1 MLGYTPQ
8 MWACRPPPVR
18 PLNFPPGC
26 GPGDPPQP
34 DPSTFPLGVGLDACK
49 ACWDTPPLVNR
60 MTDQCKNITLP
71 QSSFAGGNKQMS
83 LNGLFCRIR
92 ILILIGTA
100 NRMATFYYV
109 ELFTLYGVEF
119 KLHINCQRQEW
130 NQY

>member
-1 MLGYTPQ
+1 M
-8 MWACRPPPVR
+8 
-18 PLNFPPGC
+18 
-26 GPGDPPQP
+26 
-34 DPSTFPLGVGLDACK
+34 
-49 ACWDTPPLVNR
+49 NR

-109 ELFTLYGVEF
+109 ELFTLHGVEF
-119 KLHINCQRQEW
+119 KLPYQLPTTGMESVLESEFGSVNV
-130 NQY
+130 NKP